1 MKSIYINTAAVDPS
15 AAFVRSQTT
24 PTPTPLPQFRLGDL
38 EQVQLYLVDGEGSFD
53 SESGNGAL
61 TVKFALGN
69 KAAEPTGGTYKLT
82 DGTDTTTALAYNAN
96 ASTVQTALNALNS
109 DAGPFSDTVTVEG
122 TWPSFK
128 VTWDGTGAHAML
140 AVADNE
146 LEPNAGVAFA
156 ELTAGDGSTAE
167 VQSIYLAQ
175 SPVVFKETWS
185 TITNGWQSQVS
196 FATYELRDFLA
207 GEETADIWLEVE
219 ITDTSGNRVTRLQGK
234 TVVHGEVIA
243 DDALAPVDLP
253 SYYTKTESDAA
264 YVHNKS
270 LVTGLTGGGS
280 TNLDGIETASIATGI
295 KVAIDVSN
303 ELYVYELES
312 GTDAES
318 SPEIIRPNDYA
329 ASTNEKIWKLK
340 TVFNPSHSSE
350 QITITGAGNTNITPA
365 LGVRCHTA
373 FVEIDDTGANYATGD
388 FTASLS
394 LVSTNS
400 LDGDVVKVRIQ
411 SSLPMDETVTVY
423 DASTGG
429 TLLTTFPK
437 VDGGTGN
444 YYRWAEYVYDE
455 TDGEFREIHKSDA
468 YPDNELPL
476 IPVASSSSIAID
488 FDAGQYQTLTL
499 ADNTTFTASNQP
511 SSANFCKAVTLKI
524 TTDGSARTVAFPSWT
539 WLNTA
544 PSSLS
549 ANTTSILS
557 LTAYGTTAASVIAVL
572 VTEV

>member
-1 MKSIYINTAAVDPS
+1 
-15 AAFVRSQTT
+15 
-24 PTPTPLPQFRLGDL
+24 
-38 EQVQLYLVDGEGSFD
+38 
-53 SESGNGAL
+53 
-61 TVKFALGN
+61 
-69 KAAEPTGGTYKLT
+69 
-82 DGTDTTTALAYNAN
+82 
-96 ASTVQTALNALNS
+96 
-109 DAGPFSDTVTVEG
+109 
-122 TWPSFK
+122 
-128 VTWDGTGAHAML
+128 
-140 AVADNE
+140 
-146 LEPNAGVAFA
+146 
-156 ELTAGDGSTAE
+156 
-167 VQSIYLAQ
+167 
-175 SPVVFKETWS
+175 
-185 TITNGWQSQVS
+185 
-196 FATYELRDFLA
+196 
-207 GEETADIWLEVE
+207 
-219 ITDTSGNRVTRLQGK
+219 
-234 TVVHGEVIA
+234 VHGEVIA

-264 YVHNKS
+264 YVQNRS

-280 TNLDGIETASIATGI
+280 TKLDGIETASIATGI

-329 ASTNEKIWKLK
+329 ASTNEKVWRLK

-365 LGVRCHTA
+365 LGVRCHTV
-373 FVEIDDTGANYATGD
+373 FVEVNDTGANYASGD

-394 LVSTNS
+394 LKSTNS
-400 LDGDVVKVRIQ
+400 LDGDVIKLRIQ

-423 DASTGG
+423 NTSTGG

-437 VDGGTGN
+437 VDGGSGN

-455 TDGEFREIHKSDA
+455 TDGEFREIHKSD
-468 YPDNELPL
+468 PFPENEQPT
-476 IPVASSSSIAID
+476 IPVASSSTIELD
-488 FDAGQYQTLTL
+488 FDSGQYQTLSL
-499 ADNTTFTASNQP
+499 ADNTTFSTANQP
-511 SSANFCKAVTLKI
+511 SSGFVKAI
-524 TTDGSARTVAFPSWT
+524 TVKVATDGSARTVSFPGWT
-539 WLNTA
+539 WLNTS